1 MRFGSLSLAA
11 AATLA
16 LGACSTDVTTV
27 GQQFHPYSPAHG
39 NYAMNG
45 RDTFV
50 IVQGGGYGAEQTAF
64 RQAVLDTMQKSR
76 AGLNTRFTAT
86 PQNNPNKDYK
96 VVMLFN
102 GPVTAKASELCS
114 RPEQYASVT
123 PMVGSETH
131 VLAAFCQFDSP
142 LTQVSGRA
150 AGVTTLADARF
161 TSLIR
166 QTMTDLFPKNDE
178 DSKRDGGGSGDSFP

>member
-1 MRFGSLSLAA
+1 MRFAPIILAA

-16 LGACSTDVTTV
+16 LAACATDVSTV

-50 IVQGGGYGAEQTAF
+50 IVQGGGYGVEQTAF
-64 RQAVLDTMQKSR
+64 RQAVLDNMQKSR
-76 AGLNTRFTAT
+76 AGLNTRFTST

-102 GPVTAKASELCS
+102 GPVNAKATDLCR
-114 RPEQYASVT
+114 RPDQYASVT
-123 PMVGSETH
+123 PMAGSETH
-131 VLAAFCQFDSP
+131 VLAAFCQFDSL

-178 DSKRDGGGSGDSFP
+178 DSKRDGGSSGDSIP